1 MNSFAF
7 ALTSCTK
14 GAGAAMA
21 SKRKTGCKPKKR
33 SWSSTESG
41 RPEVDRAAHV
51 LIIDDNPVQLS
62 IREAVLRDAG
72 FLVSIA
78 TTGPSALALLRA
90 AHLPFHA
97 IVTDHVMPK
106 VSGADFVRELRN
118 VDTAIPVLVVT
129 GMPDIE
135 SDYEGLNVTV
145 RQKPLPPLELI
156 ELLEKATQPN

>member
-1 MNSFAF
+1 MSFMKCADV
-7 ALTSCTK
+7 
-14 GAGAAMA
+14 AMA
-21 SKRKTGCKPKKR
+21 WRHKTGCRPKKR
-33 SWSSTESG
+33 SWSSIESG
-41 RPEVDRAAHV
+41 RHKVATRHV
-51 LIIDDNPVQLS
+51 LVIDDNPVQLS

-90 AHLPFHA
+90 GNAPFHA

-135 SDYEGLNVTV
+135 TDYEGLNVTV
-145 RQKPLPPLELI
+145 RHKPLPPLELI
-156 ELLEKATQPN
+156 ELLEKATESN